1 MFNYLYGE
9 FNLIF
14 VPEIRDGL
22 INFANNII
30 ILMAAL
36 REYKRLETTRKFIK
50 TCTLYNNL
58 RLRYA

>member
-30 ILMAAL
+30 ILMATP
-36 REYKRLETTRKFIK
+36 REHKRLETTYAKFIK
-50 TCTLYNNL
+50 KRGTFLNNL
-58 RLRYA
+58 